1 MNGEI
6 LLPPSA
12 WDISIRKIRFSSRSF
27 QPPQDAQTTTEVSFT
42 IITSSVHVVI
52 TYVPRH
58 PSWLSCLLQ
67 CQVLTTFHSP
77 PLSPSNKECSVV
89 GQPKWFSNFQNRSAC
104 PQPKAKNK
112 GRLAA
117 WHCSHPIYLSIS
129 TFFRRIE
136 GLAWQPAPG

>member
-6 LLPPSA
+6 ILPPSA
-12 WDISIRKIRFSSRSF
+12 WDISIRKIHFSSRSF

-77 PLSPSNKECSVV
+77 PLSPST
-89 GQPKWFSNFQNRSAC
+89 
-104 PQPKAKNK
+104 KNAVLLVSRNGLVIFK
-112 GRLAA
+112 IVRLALSQKQRIREGWRHGIA
-117 WHCSHPIYLSIS
+117 PIPFTSQYRLFS
-129 TFFRRIE
+129 
-136 GLAWQPAPG
+136 AA